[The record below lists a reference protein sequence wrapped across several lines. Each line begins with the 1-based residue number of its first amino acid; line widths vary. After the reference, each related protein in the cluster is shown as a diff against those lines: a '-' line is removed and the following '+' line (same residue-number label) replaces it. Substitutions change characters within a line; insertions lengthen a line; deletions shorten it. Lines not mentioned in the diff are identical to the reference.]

1 MSTEQQDLAKILHQ
15 EELLVFKS
23 FTQDD
28 AFQIGTAIRN
38 KAHTLGWAV
47 VIDIRHGD
55 DIWYM
60 HMMPGRDAENFD
72 WTRRKR
78 NLVNKT
84 HNSTYAGN
92 LRVVLGLVNPEK
104 EGWDQE
110 NFAPAGGCFP
120 VRILG
125 QGLVGTITVSGV
137 PQRDDHK
144 LVSDAIAEFLGVSL
158 GDSAF

>member
-1 MSTEQQDLAKILHQ
+1 MDAQQQDLTKVLHQ
-15 EELLVFKS
+15 EELLVFKH

-28 AFQIGTAIRN
+28 AFEIGTSIRN
-38 KAHTLGWAV
+38 AAYVLGWAV

-60 HMMPGRDAENFD
+60 HSMPGTNSENFD

-84 HNSTYAGN
+84 HSASYAGN
-92 LRVVLGLVNPEK
+92 LRAVLGLVDPEA
-104 EGWDQE
+104 EGWDRE
-110 NFAPAGGCFP
+110 NYAPAGGCFP
-120 VRILG
+120 VRIQG
-125 QGLVGTITVSGV
+125 EGLVGTITVSGV

-144 LVSDAIAEFLGVSL
+144 LVSEAIARFLNIDLGEFAL
-158 GDSAF
+158 

>member
-1 MSTEQQDLAKILHQ
+1 MSQADLAKVLHQ

-28 AFQIGTAIRN
+28 AFTLGTAIRN
-38 KAHTLGWAV
+38 RAHNLGWPV

-60 HMMPGRDAENFD
+60 HSMPGTNSENFD

-78 NLVNKT
+78 NLVTKT
-84 HNSTYAGN
+84 HNSSYACS
-92 LRVVLGLVNPEK
+92 LRGSTGLVDVAA
-104 EGWDQE
+104 EGWMTEDY
-110 NFAPAGGCFP
+110 AAAGGCFP
-120 VRILG
+120 VRIHG
-125 QGLVGTITVSGV
+125 EGLVGTVTVSGV

-144 LVSDAIAEFLGVSL
+144 LVSESIAQFLGVDL
-158 GDSAF
+158 GEYNLV